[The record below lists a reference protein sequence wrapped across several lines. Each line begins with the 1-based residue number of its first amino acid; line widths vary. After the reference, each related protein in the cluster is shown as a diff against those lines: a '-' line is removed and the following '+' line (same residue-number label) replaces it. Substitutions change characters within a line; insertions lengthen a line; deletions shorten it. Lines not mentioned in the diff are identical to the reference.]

1 MWWCRRGAS
10 EVKPKKNA
18 TLVIRRGKDND
29 ADPVSLAIRQ
39 EVIKTMTYHPGY
51 IHDRPALEDSF
62 GRSHFAK
69 ALSRSLVLPKGSPGL
84 VVGIE
89 GDWGSGKSTL
99 IGFITKS
106 LGEITSGVPIV
117 VEFNPWMVSNTGAL
131 VEALI
136 GQLAA
141 SIGKD
146 LSNGKKGIETGQKLL
161 NYVGLLKHLK
171 YVPGLSWAGHAA
183 EDIPDLVRTVASVAA
198 QGTEAG
204 QKAIGDFKRLL
215 PSLDISQKRAE
226 VVAALDE
233 LDHPIVIVIDDL
245 DRLPAEEIRAM
256 IQAIKAVADFP
267 RITYLLAYDRNVIA
281 RALAADEKSGL
292 SYLEKIVQVA
302 YPIPPSSQ
310 RQLKK
315 FANDKVQDL
324 LNELQITLR
333 DFEQDRYEEAMT
345 LLTKLSRH
353 PRDIIRVVNRLTLS
367 LPMTH
372 NEVNAA
378 DVIVFEALS
387 QRFPDLREAI
397 RSHPVDFIGHPFRD
411 DLIAVKDD
419 FDWQEY
425 LGDKDKD
432 KAEQP
437 WLRHLPKDKHDQSI
451 SKKACLFLFSPQEKN
466 GRRVIPENYLGIAD
480 PDRLARL
487 FRMISIE
494 DVPEAKE
501 IHELL
506 QYPAKLKNALHDI
519 DDEQLR
525 FLLEW
530 MINYAPSCS
539 TPDVKGCVKELAEAS
554 VKLTEQ
560 CRLTD
565 ELAKKFAD
573 LMERLLRRKI
583 SRYEDCF
590 LDIANS
596 APLSISE
603 GVVCTAAAEIGK
615 WGDPHQHK
623 VNDECQMI
631 SSSDIV
637 DQAIKIW
644 LARVREC
651 IAQGN
656 LYKEANL
663 FSVLYRFAQFN
674 NDAYE
679 ETYDAISK
687 MCETDK
693 GLAAFLKYFVE
704 GSHFIGDRL
713 MLAEDAEKFAQ
724 RIANSALKD
733 EYHWLV
739 ELLGKEETIKFVQ
752 KQTTK
757 LKRQAQDE

>member
-1 MWWCRRGAS
+1 
-10 EVKPKKNA
+10 
-18 TLVIRRGKDND
+18 
-29 ADPVSLAIRQ
+29 
-39 EVIKTMTYHPGY
+39 MTSHSGY
-51 IHDRPALEDSF
+51 IHDRPSLEDSF
-62 GRSHFAK
+62 GRSRFAK
-69 ALSRSLVLPKGSPGL
+69 ALSHSLVLPKGSPGL

-106 LGEITSGVPIV
+106 LGEITSGAPIV

-131 VEALI
+131 VESLI

-146 LSNGKKGIETGQKLL
+146 LSEGQKGIETGQKLL

-171 YVPGLSWAGHAA
+171 YFPGLSWVGHVA
-183 EDIPDLVRTVASVAA
+183 EDIPDLMRTVASVAE

-204 QKAIGDFKRLL
+204 QKAISDFKRLL

-226 VVAALDE
+226 VVAALEE

-315 FANDKVQDL
+315 FANDRVRNL
-324 LNELQITLR
+324 LNGLEITLR
-333 DFEQDRYEEAMT
+333 DFEQSRYEEAMT

-372 NEVNAA
+372 VEVNAA

-397 RSHPVDFIGHPFRD
+397 RNHPVDFIGQPFRD

-419 FDWQEY
+419 IDWHEY

-437 WLRHLPKDKHDQSI
+437 WLKHLPKDKHDQNI
-451 SKKACLFLFSPQEKN
+451 SKKACLFLFSPQENN
-466 GRRVIPENYLGIAD
+466 GRRITPKDYLGIAD

-494 DVPEAKE
+494 EVPEAKE

-506 QYPAKLKNALHDI
+506 QYPAKLKDTLHEV
-519 DDEQLR
+519 DEEQMR

-539 TPDVKGCVKELAEAS
+539 TPDVKGCIKELTEAS

-560 CRLTD
+560 CRLGD
-565 ELAKKFAD
+565 ELARKFAD
-573 LMERLLRRKI
+573 LMEHLLRRKI
-583 SRYEDCF
+583 SGYEDCF
-590 LDIANS
+590 LDIANN
-596 APLSISE
+596 APLSIAE
-603 GVVCTAAAEIGK
+603 GMVRTAAAEIGK
-615 WGDPHQHK
+615 WGDPDQHK
-623 VNDECQMI
+623 VSDECQLI
-631 SSSDIV
+631 SNSDIV
-637 DQAIKIW
+637 DQAIQIW
-644 LARVREC
+644 LARIQKC
-651 IAQGN
+651 IAQDN
-656 LYKEANL
+656 LYMEANL
-663 FSVLYRFAQFN
+663 FSVLSSLAELN
-674 NDAYE
+674 NNAYE
-679 ETYDAISK
+679 ETYNAISK
-687 MCETDK
+687 MCKTDK
-693 GLAAFLKYFVE
+693 GLAAFLKYFVK
-704 GSHFIGDRL
+704 GSHFIGNKL
-713 MLAEDAEKFAQ
+713 MLVEDAEKLAH

-739 ELLGKEETIKFVQ
+739 ELLGKEETIRFVQ
-752 KQTTK
+752 EQTTK
-757 LKRQAQDE
+757 LKRLTQGE

>member
-1 MWWCRRGAS
+1 
-10 EVKPKKNA
+10 
-18 TLVIRRGKDND
+18 
-29 ADPVSLAIRQ
+29 
-39 EVIKTMTYHPGY
+39 MTYHPGY

-106 LGEITSGVPIV
+106 LGEITSGAPIV

-146 LSNGKKGIETGQKLL
+146 LSDGQKGLETGQKLL

-171 YVPGLSWAGHAA
+171 YVPGLSWVGHVA
-183 EDIPDLVRTVASVAA
+183 EDIPGIVGAVAA
-198 QGTEAG
+198 QGAEAG

-226 VVAALDE
+226 VVAALEE

-281 RALAADEKSGL
+281 RALSTDEKSGL

-315 FANDKVQDL
+315 FANDKVQGL
-324 LNELQITLR
+324 LNGLQITLR
-333 DFEQDRYEEAMT
+333 EFEQDRYEEAMT

-425 LGDKDKD
+425 MGDKDKD
-432 KAEQP
+432 KTEQP
-437 WLRHLPKDKHDQSI
+437 WLRHLPKDKDDQNI

-466 GRRVIPENYLGIAD
+466 GRRVIPESYLGIAD

-506 QYPAKLKNALHDI
+506 QYPAKLKDTLHDI

-539 TPDVKGCVKELAEAS
+539 TPDVKGCVKELAETS

-560 CRLTD
+560 CRLAD
-565 ELAKKFAD
+565 QLARKFAD
-573 LMERLLRRKI
+573 LIEHLLRRKI
-583 SRYEDCF
+583 SGYEDCF
-590 LDIANS
+590 LDIAKN

-603 GVVCTAAAEIGK
+603 DVVCTAAGEIGK
-615 WGDPHQHK
+615 WGDHHKHK
-623 VNDECQMI
+623 VNEESQLI
-631 SSSDIV
+631 SNSDIV
-637 DQAIKIW
+637 DQAIQTW

-651 IAQGN
+651 IAQGI
-656 LYKEANL
+656 LYREAKL
-663 FSVLYRFAQFN
+663 ISIFYRFAQFN
-674 NDAYE
+674 NNAYE
-679 ETYDAISK
+679 EAYDAISK
-687 MCETDK
+687 MCQTDK
-693 GLAAFLKYFVE
+693 GLAAFLKYFE
-704 GSHFIGDRL
+704 DGSPFNGERL
-713 MLAEDAEKFAQ
+713 MLVEDAEKLAQ
-724 RIANSALKD
+724 RITNSALKD

-739 ELLGKEETIKFVQ
+739 ESLGKEDTIKFVQ
-752 KQTTK
+752 EQTTK
-757 LKRQAQDE
+757 LKRQTQGE